1 MEAKEDSLLGFVV
14 WCWTERQH
22 EWSLW
27 SGYGMAWGETVPCL
41 HRVAFALALGYGVFG
56 KGESALDRY
65 LHRLV
70 NVVQY
75 ILIIVLV

>member
-1 MEAKEDSLLGFVV
+1 
-14 WCWTERQH
+14 
-22 EWSLW
+22 
-27 SGYGMAWGETVPCL
+27 MAWGETVPCL